1 MSDRFRPTPESIAKA
16 ARFAVNHPKITR
28 VGALALSATLAT
40 TTITP
45 EGQIPLTKVKI
56 GSFDPQVME
65 QLKDNHGAILRGGP
79 STTTMPVARA
89 PIGEAFSVI
98 EVVEDGSWVKV
109 SLDPK
114 ENIPDID
121 MNYGLL
127 PVNKKGHVIIPT
139 EVYISRPLV
148 KEVFPKPSK

>member
-1 MSDRFRPTPESIAKA
+1 MSDRFRPTPESVAKV
-16 ARFAVNHPKITR
+16 ARFAVNHPRITR

-40 TTITP
+40 AAITP
-45 EGQIPLTKVKI
+45 EGQTPLTKVKI
-56 GSFDPQVME
+56 GSYDPEIME
-65 QLKDNHGAILRGGP
+65 QIKDNHGAILRGKP
-79 STTTMPVARA
+79 STSSMPVARA

-109 SLDPK
+109 TLDPVK
-114 ENIPDID
+114 NIPDVN

-127 PVNKKGHVIIPT
+127 PVNSDGQVIVPT

-148 KEVFPKPSK
+148 KEVFPKPNK